1 MRDIYR
7 ILRTGLPV
15 AFGSVRLVWLL
26 LSVNLAFAVLALLP
40 ALTALDRLLA
50 PVGSWEGLLQTWPA
64 WFDADFQTHAAP
76 SLQIFSHQVALV
88 IFLDTLVSAFLTA
101 GCLGVLHDA
110 DGSFSLGAFF
120 RGCGHYGFAFLRLLA
135 VFLAA
140 SWLVVWL
147 AGAQLGAV
155 VGSLAFDWPSQR
167 GATLLHAGQ
176 ELVVVVL
183 FYLLTWAAE
192 LSRVRLVV
200 EKRRSALGSFL
211 AGLSLLVRRFP
222 RVLGIFGT
230 LAALQVLFLGG
241 SAWLLNSIP
250 ATSTLGLCLLV
261 VYGQLVIG
269 VRLAFRLAGLECGR
283 RWFLETH

>member
-1 MRDIYR
+1 VKGTYR
-7 ILRTGLPV
+7 VLRAGLPV
-15 AFGSVRLVWLL
+15 AFGSMRLVGLL
-26 LSVNLAFAVLALLP
+26 LAVNLAFALLALVP
-40 ALTALDRLLA
+40 ALTALDRIMA
-50 PVGSWEGLLQTWPA
+50 PMGSWEGLLQTWPA
-64 WFDADFQTHAAP
+64 WFDADFQAHAAP
-76 SLQIFSHQVALV
+76 SLRVFSHQVALV

-110 DGSFSLGAFF
+110 DGSFSLGSFF
-120 RGCGHYGFAFLRLLA
+120 RGCGRYGFAFVRLLA
-135 VFLAA
+135 IFLAA
-140 SWLVVWL
+140 SWVVVWL

-167 GATLLHAGQ
+167 GAALLQAGQ

-183 FYLLTWAAE
+183 FYLLTWATE

-230 LAALQVLFLGG
+230 LAVLQALFLGG
-241 SAWLLNSIP
+241 SAWLLSSIP
-250 ATSTLGLCLLV
+250 STSTLGLCLLV
-261 VYGQLVIG
+261 VYGQVVIG